1 MRGVHRRT
9 ILALT
14 RVVLASALDPC
25 AGSAFS
31 CILCCFETHLK
42 VVAKTI
48 AANFG
53 FLYNAKGRA
62 IFLIL

>member
-1 MRGVHRRT
+1 MLVLVLYLV
-9 ILALT
+9 LAL
-14 RVVLASALDPC
+14 VLFARHPH
-25 AGSAFS
+25 SAFS

-53 FLYNAKGRA
+53 FLYNALGRA
-62 IFLIL
+62 IFLVL

>member
-1 MRGVHRRT
+1 
-9 ILALT
+9 
-14 RVVLASALDPC
+14 
-25 AGSAFS
+25 AFS

-53 FLYNAKGRA
+53 FLYNALGRA
-62 IFLIL
+62 IFLVLCVVRVDSI